1 MYKNVAKNGTVTYRG
16 YCIELI
22 TELAKRMK
30 FNYEIYDVA
39 GLTVLILI
47 KLMKFS
53 YEIYDVAGFNM
64 LILTKLM
71 KFNH

>member
-39 GLTVLILI
+39 G
-47 KLMKFS
+47 
-53 YEIYDVAGFNM
+53 FNM
-64 LILTKLM
+64 LIPKKLI